1 MGEAVHEAAR
11 AAPGPGIFGPPRYD
25 GLFGRDRRTPDSFWI
40 SLRYFNIYRMAV
52 AVLFLGITLFYGD
65 ALNLGSYRLTFFRGV
80 CVAYLAAG
88 LVFQS
93 VLRNLKDLFNLQL
106 SAHIFVDIVAITLLM
121 YASGGIRSGLG
132 VMLLI
137 ALTGA
142 ALVAPRRLS
151 TLYAALAGIALLLE
165 QTYWVLRFDAPEANF
180 LQPALL
186 AAGGFAGAGV
196 VGWLAQRVAANEQ
209 LARERGRALE
219 TQLRVN
225 QLVIA
230 DMQDGV
236 LVLDRD
242 GRVVQHNPQAQRLLG
257 AGALHGAELAARLP
271 GFGERWRAWRDGD
284 AAAAQIELEVR
295 GRGLR
300 LRLMETGDA
309 EDLALAFVEDTT
321 RSREEAQQLK
331 LAALGRLTAN
341 IAHEIRNPLSAISHA
356 AELLDEERRGAD
368 GGRLARII
376 HDNTRRLERLVSD
389 VLQLNRRDRASAET
403 IALGPWLAAFVDDF
417 CTNEGVPHGRI
428 AIEGQAPP
436 ALFDR
441 EHLRQV
447 LWNLLR
453 NGVRHAREAPGS
465 VRIVVGAYADQVEL
479 NVVDDGPGVARAI
492 RGQLFEPFFTT
503 ESKGTGLG
511 LYLARELCAANRA
524 SLEYVDDMQGA
535 HFRIL
540 CRQAPAAEGGAR
552 A

>member
-1 MGEAVHEAAR
+1 MNDAAR
-11 AAPGPGIFGPPRYD
+11 AQDAQRYA
-25 GLFGRDRRTPDSFWI
+25 GLFERGEGTPDSFWI

-52 AVLFLGITLFYGD
+52 ATLFLGITLFYGD
-65 ALNLGSYRLTFFRGV
+65 ALNLGSYRLGFFRVV
-80 CVAYLAAG
+80 CVGYLVLGA
-88 LVFQS
+88 VFQS
-93 VLRNLKDLFNLQL
+93 LMRNLRDLFNLQL
-106 SAHIFVDIVAITLLM
+106 SAHLALDILAITLLM

-151 TLYAALAGIALLLE
+151 LLYAALAGIALLLE
-165 QTYWVLRFDAPEANF
+165 QSYWVLKYDAPEANY

-186 AAGGFAGAGV
+186 AIGGFAGAGV
-196 VGWLAQRVAANEQ
+196 VSWLAQRVAANES

-236 LVLDRD
+236 LVLDRE
-242 GRVVQHNPQAQRLLG
+242 GRVVQYNPQAQRLLG
-257 AGALHGAELAARLP
+257 AGELRGALLGGLLP
-271 GFGERWRAWRDGD
+271 GFDERWRDWRSGD
-284 AAAAQIELEVR
+284 ATSVQSELELR

-300 LRLMETGDA
+300 LRLMETGAA
-309 EDLALAFVEDTT
+309 EQLAVLFLEDTT

-356 AELLDEERRGAD
+356 AELLDEEHRSAD
-368 GGRLARII
+368 RARLTRII
-376 HDNTRRLERLVSD
+376 HDNTQRLERLVSD
-389 VLQLNRRDRASAET
+389 VLQLNRRDRAAADRVPLEAWLPGFVEDFCANEAVPSER
-403 IALGPWLAAFVDDF
+403 IALEV
-417 CTNEGVPHGRI
+417 TR
-428 AIEGQAPP
+428 P
-436 ALFDR
+436 ATVLFDR

-453 NGVRHAREAPGS
+453 NGVRHARTAPGC
-465 VRIVVGAYADQVEL
+465 VRLVVNAFGDQVEL
-479 NVVDDGPGVARAI
+479 NVIDNGPGVARAI
-492 RGQLFEPFFTT
+492 VGQLFEPFFTT

-524 SLEYVDDMQGA
+524 ALEYVDDMPGA

-540 CRQAPAAEGGAR
+540 CREAPAP
-552 A
+552 